1 MLRKHSYTRCT
12 VPLPNKACG
21 LPSTEDA
28 LNLVNSR
35 KKHGA
40 GELIT
45 KTLHAA
51 FFFFP
56 PKAVRQ
62 FIWESEE
69 QPVLPWG
76 LNKDYSLVIL
86 SVVHAFDYVIYQE
99 GN

>member
-1 MLRKHSYTRCT
+1 MHIA
-12 VPLPNKACG
+12 LPNKACG

-51 FFFFP
+51 FFFHQ
-56 PKAVRQ
+56 KL
-62 FIWESEE
+62 WDNS
-69 QPVLPWG
+69 
-76 LNKDYSLVIL
+76 S
-86 SVVHAFDYVIYQE
+86 
-99 GN
+99 GNLKSSQSFLGD